1 MIHKLI
7 NLLFHGFAL
16 ACGIYYSNWV
26 FTNMHPQFWSGHGA
40 FLTQWSHILQN
51 FLLLLL
57 LVDDLR
63 ALSGSKGS
71 STFVEEKKMRKSEA
85 AFGIFCSF
93 LTLQCSGASLSMDS
107 SPLCSL

>member
-71 STFVEEKKMRKSEA
+71 STFVEEKKCEKVKP
-85 AFGIFCSF
+85 
-93 LTLQCSGASLSMDS
+93 
-107 SPLCSL
+107 PLKPFAHF